1 MHRNRTVL
9 TTAMLCLTVLHG
21 YAAEPNKSS
30 RLYATRLQ
38 SVTVPIYLQEQCA
51 KKIGATISSTYIYV
65 VLACNGVPVWISP
78 KQKLMENQTR
88 FDWPDATGSTV
99 ALLWKKGT
107 TVSIRVFLS
116 DDKIEASASGAGI
129 GAAGGA
135 GAGAL
140 IGGIAAGVFTGGLGA
155 PAGAL
160 LGAAIGGGAGA
171 AAGGATGALSAKDR
185 ILFETEV
192 PKGDEFPLNGTLE
205 YTVKS
210 LGEKHT
216 ASVVFTLLESKAA
229 ATQGGLELGE
239 KYIVRIRTI
248 HLSQRAALKG
258 ETDTDKSRYYVVLQQ
273 GDNKYNFGEDKPF
286 AMPSDID
293 FTPSFITV
301 IKNTG
306 QATQVHIY
314 EDDTFGDDLVFTS
327 TIGKVDGKS
336 WAFIGRVTPDDVNDT
351 SYVDFETFG
360 PLK

>member
-1 MHRNRTVL
+1 MHRTVL
-9 TTAMLCLTVLHG
+9 TTIMLCLTVLQG
-21 YAAEPNKSS
+21 YAAERDESS

-38 SVTVPIYLQEQCA
+38 SVTVPIYLQEQCS
-51 KKIGATISSTYIYV
+51 KEIGAALSSTYIYV
-65 VLACNGVPVWISP
+65 VLACDGAPVWISP
-78 KQKLMENQTR
+78 KQKLMKNQTR
-88 FDWPDATGSTV
+88 FEWPDAPGSTA
-99 ALLWKKGT
+99 ALLWDKGT
-107 TVSIRVFLS
+107 TVSIRTFLS
-116 DDKIEASASGAGI
+116 DDKVEASASGAGI

-160 LGAAIGGGAGA
+160 IGAAIGGGAGA
-171 AAGGATGALSAKDR
+171 AAGGATGALSANDR

-192 PKGDEFPLNGTLE
+192 AKGAEFPLNGALE
-205 YTVKS
+205 HTVKS

-258 ETDTDKSRYYVVLQQ
+258 EKETDKSRYYVVLQQ
-273 GDNKYNFGEDKPF
+273 GDNKYEFGEEKPF
-286 AMPSDID
+286 ALPSDID
-293 FTPSFITV
+293 FSPSVITV
-301 IKNTG
+301 LKNTG

-314 EDDTFGDDLVFTS
+314 EDDMVGDDLVFTS
-327 TIGKVDGKS
+327 TIGKIDGKS
-336 WAFIGRVTPDDVNDT
+336 WAFIGRATPDDVNDT